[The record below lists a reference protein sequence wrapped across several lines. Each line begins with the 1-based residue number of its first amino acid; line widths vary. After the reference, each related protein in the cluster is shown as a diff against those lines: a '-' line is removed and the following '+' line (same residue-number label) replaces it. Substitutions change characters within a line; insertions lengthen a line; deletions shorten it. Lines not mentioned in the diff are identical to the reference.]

1 MYLILNILYNCALAN
16 NTVGAESFISSL
28 AAPYMIK
35 TKLLKSLQS
44 DKFGKNVQLSNMVT
58 SLLIKRQLEWNKRY
72 DSTFFW

>member
-16 NTVGAESFISSL
+16 NMVGVESFISNL

-44 DKFGKNVQLSNMVT
+44 DKFAKNVQLSNMMT
-58 SLLIKRQLEWNKRY
+58 SLMMNRQLEWNKRY
-72 DSTFFW
+72 DSAFFW